1 MTEKEMADEL
11 RSSIELFRL
20 GDGIY
25 IFDDNGRFGTLK
37 NYEDNSERY
46 QVTFENLTREQ
57 VLTVFETE

>member
-11 RSSIELFRL
+11 RAFIELFRVK
-20 GDGIY
+20 DGIY
-25 IFDDNGRFGTLK
+25 VFNDNGRMGLVK
-37 NYEDNSERY
+37 NYLDDSEHY